1 MPSLSPTM
9 TEGTI
14 VKWMKNEGEAVSA
27 GQTFEYTLTLDKNH
41 PSPNLLFD
49 QFFPRISQKYS
60 VSNWKRLQ

>member
-27 GQTFEYTLTLDKNH
+27 GQTFEYTLT
-41 PSPNLLFD
+41 
-49 QFFPRISQKYS
+49 
-60 VSNWKRLQ
+60 